1 MKNTCSIILPDGPT
15 EIFNAMIQDEI
26 MLLNKD
32 YLLDTMNE
40 IIQDITERCI
50 QRKVLLAPIE
60 TVCKL
65 NNLSKVLYM

>member
-1 MKNTCSIILPDGPT
+1 
-15 EIFNAMIQDEI
+15 MIQDEI